1 MFVYTRD
8 QLIEK
13 LNKEFKSDDVIGLE
27 YWTYQDV
34 IDFTDGDDYYGDV
47 TDEVARE
54 VFETVAAEVSF
65 FDNVD
70 NDTIRDQISAELD
83 KRRGSDEAVA

>member
-13 LNKEFKSDDVIGLE
+13 LNKEFKPDDVIGLE